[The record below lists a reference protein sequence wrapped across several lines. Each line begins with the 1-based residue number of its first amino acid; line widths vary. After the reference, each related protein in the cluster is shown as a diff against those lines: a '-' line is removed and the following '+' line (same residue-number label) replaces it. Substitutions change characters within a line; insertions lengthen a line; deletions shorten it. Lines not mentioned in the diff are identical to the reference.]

1 MSSPATATWCGAECV
16 AGEPSHEHPVNPERV
31 AAAREQLIAPGDAAD
46 LAELF
51 RVLGDPVRAQVVSA
65 LSGGGQ
71 LCVGDVALAID
82 ASENTVS
89 YALGV
94 LRRAR
99 LVERQRRGRAISYRL
114 ADARLPELLNLA
126 RGAQT

>member
-1 MSSPATATWCGAECV
+1 M
-16 AGEPSHEHPVNPERV
+16 
-31 AAAREQLIAPGDAAD
+31 AAAREQLIAAD
-46 LAELF
+46 EAGELAELF
-51 RVLGDPVRAQVVSA
+51 RVLGDPVRARVVSA
-65 LSGGGQ
+65 LSGGGE

-99 LVERQRRGRAISYRL
+99 LVERQRRGREIYYRL
-114 ADARLPELLNLA
+114 ADPRLPELLELA
-126 RGAQT
+126 RGAPT

>member
-1 MSSPATATWCGAECV
+1 MMRYGRHHGRMARSSP
-16 AGEPSHEHPVNPERV
+16 HEHPLDPERV
-31 AAAREQLIAPGDAAD
+31 AAARRQLIAPDEAGD

-51 RVLGDPVRAQVVSA
+51 RVLGDPVRARVISA
-65 LSGGGQ
+65 LRGGGE

-99 LVERQRRGRAISYRL
+99 LVERQRRGRAIYYRI
-114 ADARLPELLNLA
+114 ADSRLPDLVELA
-126 RGAQT
+126 RGMPN

>member
-1 MSSPATATWCGAECV
+1 MICYGGITDDGSRRFPSIRDGWGRLGAADG
-16 AGEPSHEHPVNPERV
+16 AGR
-31 AAAREQLIAPGDAAD
+31 GGD

-51 RVLGDPVRAQVVSA
+51 RVLGDPVRARVISA
-65 LSGGGQ
+65 LSGGRE

-99 LVERQRRGRAISYRL
+99 LVERQRRGRAIYYRI
-114 ADARLPELLNLA
+114 ADPRLPELVELA
-126 RGAQT
+126 RGTPT

>member
-1 MSSPATATWCGAECV
+1 MIRATRHHGRMAASS
-16 AGEPSHEHPVNPERV
+16 SHEHPLDPERV
-31 AAAREQLIAPGDAAD
+31 AAARKQLVAPVEAAE

-51 RVLGDPVRAQVVSA
+51 SVLGDPVRARVISA
-65 LSGGGQ
+65 LSGGGE

-99 LVERQRRGRAISYRL
+99 LVERERRGRAIYYRI
-114 ADARLPELLNLA
+114 ADPRLPDLVELA
-126 RGAQT
+126 RRSV

>member
-1 MSSPATATWCGAECV
+1 M
-16 AGEPSHEHPVNPERV
+16 AGQASHEHPVDPKRV
-31 AAAREQLIAPGDAAD
+31 AAARKRLIAADEAGD

-51 RVLGDPVRAQVVSA
+51 RVLGDPVRARVVSA
-65 LSGGGQ
+65 LSAGGE
-71 LCVGDVALAID
+71 LCVGDVALAIG

-99 LVERQRRGRAISYRL
+99 LVERQRRGREIYYRL
-114 ADARLPELLNLA
+114 ADPRLPELLELA
-126 RGAQT
+126 RGAPT

>member
-1 MSSPATATWCGAECV
+1 V
-16 AGEPSHEHPVNPERV
+16 AGEPSPEHPVDPKRV
-31 AAAREQLIAPGDAAD
+31 AAARKQLIAPDEAGD

-51 RVLGDPVRAQVVSA
+51 RVLGDPVRARVVSA
-65 LSGGGQ
+65 LSGGGE

-99 LVERQRRGRAISYRL
+99 LVERERRGREIYYRL
-114 ADARLPELLNLA
+114 ADPRLPELLKLA
-126 RGAQT
+126 RGTPTG

>member
-1 MSSPATATWCGAECV
+1 MMCHRRHHGRV
-16 AGEPSHEHPVNPERV
+16 ASEPSHEHPVDPKRV
-31 AAAREQLIAPGDAAD
+31 AAARKQLIAPDEAGD

-51 RVLGDPVRAQVVSA
+51 RVLGDPVRARVVSA
-65 LSGGGQ
+65 LSGGGE

-99 LVERQRRGRAISYRL
+99 LVERERRGREIYYRI
-114 ADARLPELLNLA
+114 ADPRLPELVKLA
-126 RGAQT
+126 RGTPG

>member
-1 MSSPATATWCGAECV
+1 MTSRGRHHGRV
-16 AGEPSHEHPVNPERV
+16 AGQSSHEHPVDPKRV
-31 AAAREQLIAPGDAAD
+31 AAARKQLIAADEAGD

-51 RVLGDPVRAQVVSA
+51 RVLGDPVRARVVSA
-65 LSGGGQ
+65 LSGGGE

-99 LVERQRRGRAISYRL
+99 LVERQRRGREIYYRL
-114 ADARLPELLNLA
+114 ADPRLPELLKLA
-126 RGAQT
+126 RDTPT

>member
-1 MSSPATATWCGAECV
+1 MGRMARG
-16 AGEPSHEHPVNPERV
+16 PSHEHPLDPKRV
-31 AAAREQLIAPGDAAD
+31 AAARRQLIAEDEAGD

-51 RVLGDPVRAQVVSA
+51 RVLGDPTRARVISA
-65 LSGGGQ
+65 LNGGVE

-89 YALGV
+89 YALGI

-99 LVERQRRGRAISYRL
+99 VVERQRRGRAIYYRI
-114 ADARLPELLNLA
+114 ADPRLPELVELA
-126 RGAQT
+126 RETPT

>member
-1 MSSPATATWCGAECV
+1 M
-16 AGEPSHEHPVNPERV
+16 AGEASHEHPLDPERV
-31 AAAREQLIAPGDAAD
+31 EAARKQLIAPDEAGD

-51 RVLGDPVRAQVVSA
+51 RVLGDPVRARVISA
-65 LSGGGQ
+65 LSGGSE

-82 ASENTVS
+82 ARENTVS

-99 LVERQRRGRAISYRL
+99 LVERERRGREIYYRI
-114 ADARLPELLNLA
+114 ADPRLSEFLNLA
-126 RGAQT
+126 RGTPS